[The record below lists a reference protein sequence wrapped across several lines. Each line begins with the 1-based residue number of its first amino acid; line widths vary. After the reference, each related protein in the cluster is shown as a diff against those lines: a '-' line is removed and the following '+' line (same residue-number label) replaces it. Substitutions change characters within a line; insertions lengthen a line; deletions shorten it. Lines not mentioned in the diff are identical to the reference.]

1 MNYILPIHCGSPDMA
16 KLNLGSI
23 YLKID
28 KDIDLSLYLD
38 AKKSSIAKLLPLKN
52 TITITNTNTNI
63 NTSNK
68 IRLPLAQNQKQSRF
82 LNKGCL
88 MSFCDSFSPQAP
100 CAYAKWQANVQ
111 GSQGKTEANI
121 QDKNK
126 NKNLNSY
133 LAGLFEGDGHIWLP
147 NINWKKK
154 HNPRFCITFALKNEP
169 LAKKILEIIEYG
181 HIRYKPKENACVLIV
196 SPVKGLKKII
206 WLINGELRTPKVHQ
220 LHKLIDWI
228 NVNHSS
234 NIIKKSVNKESNFN
248 NSWLAGFVDAD
259 GSFGIRHTNNKAKKR
274 QISCRLRIEQRMVD
288 PITNESYFD
297 ILNKI
302 AFFFNCNL
310 LLRKQV
316 ATGNVYFS
324 LTASSSKSIK
334 IIIDYFEC
342 YPLYSSKYLDYKDWA
357 EAARLILDKKQYE
370 SIVKIDSLK
379 SNMNNSR
386 VYFNWIHLNKLT

>member
-1 MNYILPIHCGSPDMA
+1 MA
-16 KLNLGSI
+16 NLNLGSI

-28 KDIDLSLYLD
+28 KDIDLSLDLY
-38 AKKSSIAKLLPLKN
+38 AKKSSIAKLLPLK
-52 TITITNTNTNI
+52 ITITNK
-63 NTSNK
+63 SKK
-68 IRLPLAQNQKQSRF
+68 IRMPLVQNQKQSRF
-82 LNKGCL
+82 INKVCL
-88 MSFCDSFSPQAP
+88 VSFCESFSTA
-100 CAYAKWQANVQ
+100 ALQ
-111 GSQGKTEANI
+111 GSQGKTEAKI
-121 QDKNK
+121 QDIIYPMGDKYKNK
-126 NKNLNSY
+126 NFNSY

-154 HNPRFCITFALKNEP
+154 HNPKFCITFALKNEP

-181 HIRYKPKENACVLIV
+181 HIRYKQKENACVLIV

-206 WLINGELRTPKVHQ
+206 LLINGELRTPKVNQ

-248 NSWLAGFVDAD
+248 NSWLAGFVDAG

-297 ILNKI
+297 ILTKI

-357 EAARLILDKKQYE
+357 EAARLILDKKQYTNE

-386 VYFNWIHLNKLT
+386 VFFNWIHLNKLNLN